1 MSDVVWAEFNMSLE
15 VYLTGRHI
23 SFEQQQ
29 DSIPSFV
36 DLAVLKTHEASRS
49 DWTCPSFTDRKRNEI
64 YKETS

>member
-15 VYLTGRHI
+15 LYLTGRHI

-36 DLAVLKTHEASRS
+36 DLAVLKSREAGDQAERA
-49 DWTCPSFTDRKRNEI
+49 PVLLIEKEI
-64 YKETS
+64 S